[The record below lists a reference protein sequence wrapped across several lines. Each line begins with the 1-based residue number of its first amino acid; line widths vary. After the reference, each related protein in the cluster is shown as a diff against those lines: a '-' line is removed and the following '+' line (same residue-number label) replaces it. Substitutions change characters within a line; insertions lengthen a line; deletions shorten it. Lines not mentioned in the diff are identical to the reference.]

1 MKRFACA
8 LMVLLLLTGTLSE
21 TRKNGYA
28 LDELPPVSL
37 ICDGSEAAKADR
49 MAEGEYAFYSVSAD
63 SDVKIR
69 LHAGTEDIGIV
80 TVTAV
85 VTDGSC
91 AEQRVLFK
99 DRLPS
104 AGDHYIDLP
113 IGAASETTWWIRVT
127 CEDAEM
133 EHKLAVSVYKPQ
145 KKTEKTAYMEDLE
158 LFTLCCAEEDGYRT
172 EEAGKKLKK
181 VDTRVT
187 ILGGFSD
194 YYFVSLDSREGS
206 VTGYVR
212 ADSRLFDFDAESVE
226 RAYWLSEKKSGILNA
241 DVRDSESAFLL
252 RDHDHNGLL
261 FYCAGSGW
269 TTKSYTIRICFLNAE
284 ETNRF
289 LSGEDAGI
297 WYCSNNTQ
305 EKQENRYQVGVSGI
319 CFNGKQAV
327 ENISELF
334 DDPGC
339 CAERLYHDSMAMQL
353 FVESAIGFAEGT
365 SYKTLLKEQALLN
378 LQPVY
383 INHDW
388 DEYLAGH
395 LISARPAEEKKPEES
410 PDAVAYRKDDVNLI
424 PTEHVFRYI
433 DSYEDESGCQYRK
446 YGFLFG
452 DSYRYI
458 LCAGYGAHTEQI
470 WLLHAKVGNTV
481 LGGNGDEI
489 YRLAYISALNGGISF
504 HCEENT
510 MLTVGPMALAS
521 TKEEFTSNFYYDYP
535 YTANPNNF
543 LYWDKDRNSILSADE
558 WRTEIH
564 YSERYLLN
572 NDAGLPSN
580 AADAEAEG
588 FKLLPESDAAFHQLY
603 PNVDMFDYLG
613 SLKYCHE
620 DGREAIYQ
628 VIVEGGNENNVIR
641 RSPSATRLLPLA
653 DYPVV
658 GPTYNYSPNDF
669 YEMTETMTEKA
680 PGILSLTQL
689 TESLR
694 KNTVENMQAKLTDA
708 TLAHFYFDMIPYYW
722 WGNGGF

>member
-1 MKRFACA
+1 MKRFVC
-8 LMVLLLLTGTLSE
+8 VIWVILLLSGALSE
-21 TRKNGYA
+21 IRNGGHA
-28 LDELPPVSL
+28 VDELPTVSL
-37 ICDGSEAAKADR
+37 LCDGIEAAGADKL
-49 MAEGEYAFYSVSAD
+49 AEGEYVFYSVSAD

-69 LHAGTEDIGIV
+69 LHAETEEIGIV

-85 VTDGSC
+85 VANGSGT
-91 AEQRVLFK
+91 EQRVLFN

-104 AGDHYIDLP
+104 VGDHYIDLP
-113 IGAASETTWWIRVT
+113 AGAASETTWWIRVA
-127 CEDAEM
+127 CEDAQM

-145 KKTEKTAYMEDLE
+145 KKTEKTAYLEDPE
-158 LFTLCCAEEDGYRT
+158 LFSLCCAEEDGYRT
-172 EEAGKKLKK
+172 EETGKKLKK

-194 YYFVSLDSREGS
+194 YYFVSCGSGEGA

-212 ADSRLFDFDAESVE
+212 ADAGLFDFDAESVE
-226 RAYWLSEKKSGILNA
+226 RAYWLSEKKGGFLNTDA
-241 DVRDSESAFLL
+241 KDSESVFML
-252 RDHDHNGLL
+252 RDREHNGLL

-269 TTKSYTIRICFLNAE
+269 TTKSYTTRVCFLNAE
-284 ETNRF
+284 EANRF
-289 LSGEDAGI
+289 LSGEDAGV
-297 WYCSNNTQ
+297 WYCSDKTQ
-305 EKQENRYQVGVSGI
+305 TELENRYQVGVSGI
-319 CFNGKQAV
+319 CFNGKQTA

-339 CAERLYHDSMAMQL
+339 CAERLYHDSMTMQL
-353 FVESAIGFAEGT
+353 FVESAIGFAEGA
-365 SYKTLLKEQALLN
+365 SYKTLIKGQALWD

-383 INHDW
+383 INRDW
-388 DEYLAGH
+388 DEYLSGH
-395 LISARPAEEKKPEES
+395 LTSTRSPEEKMLEES
-410 PDAVAYRKDDVNLI
+410 PGAAAYRKDDVNLF

-433 DSYEDESGCQYRK
+433 DGYEDESGCQYRK

-470 WLLHAKVGNTV
+470 WLLHAKAGNTV

-489 YRLAYISALNGGISF
+489 YRLAYVSALNGGISF

-510 MLTVGPMALAS
+510 LLTVGPMALAS
-521 TKEEFTSNFYYDYP
+521 TKEAFTSNFYYDYP
-535 YTANPNNF
+535 YTSNPNNF
-543 LYWDKDRNSILSADE
+543 LYWDKDRNSILSADG

-564 YSERYLLN
+564 YRERYLLN

-580 AADAEAEG
+580 AAEAEAEG

-603 PNVDMFDYLG
+603 PDTDMFDYLG

-628 VIVEGGNENNVIR
+628 VVVEGGNENNVIR

-653 DYPVV
+653 EYPEI
-658 GPTYNYSPNDF
+658 GPTFNYSPNDS

-680 PGILSLTQL
+680 SGFLSLTQF

-694 KNTVENMQAKLTDA
+694 RNTIENMQAKLTDA